1 MAWLKLDD
9 QIFLNR
15 KVAQCDTSAKML
27 YIVGLSYCAN
37 QLTDGFIP
45 EATLPL
51 LAGMAGLD
59 WQIAKQSAS
68 KLLDVCLWSATQNGW
83 QIPDYLEYN
92 PSREQVIHNAQVRA
106 DAGKAGGRAKAS
118 KLPSKPLA
126 NGKQNPGKSLPPSPS
141 PSPLKRDEG
150 LQRPQASVP
159 VYPQEPADPEYGI
172 ALSKLEALGMVT
184 GSAKLELD
192 ALWPDL
198 SNGRREWVDDAIKV
212 AQANEARA
220 PIYAIRV
227 LAGAVAANKRP
238 GSTPERKSSQAPQ
251 GRNLKKLLGLED
263 DDGISP
269 FSAKPA

>member
-1 MAWLKLDD
+1 MPWVALDD
-9 QIFLNR
+9 QIFTNK
-15 KVAQCDTSAKML
+15 KVARCDAHAKLL
-27 YIVGLSYCAN
+27 YIAGLVYCGN
-37 QLTDGFIP
+37 QLTDGFIHQD
-45 EATLPL
+45 TLPL
-51 LAGMAGLD
+51 LAGMIAIDLAN
-59 WQIAKQSAS
+59 AKQSAS
-68 KLLDVCLWSATQNGW
+68 KLCSIGLWVATDEMW
-83 QIPDYLEYN
+83 HVPDYLDYN
-92 PSREQVIHNAQVRA
+92 PSREEVLHKKAVRVA
-106 DAGKAGGRAKAS
+106 AGKAGGIANAQAKA
-118 KLPSKPLA
+118 
-126 NGKQNPGKSLPPSPS
+126 KQNASKIVPPTPSPS

-150 LQRPQASVP
+150 VARPPAGVP

-198 SNGRREWVDDAIKV
+198 SNGRREWVDDAVRV
-212 AQANEARA
+212 ALANDARA

-238 GSTPERKSSQAPQ
+238 GSTPERTTRQAPQ

-269 FSAKPA
+269 FSTKPA

>member
-1 MAWLKLDD
+1 MTWVALDD
-9 QIFLNR
+9 QIFTNK
-15 KVAQCDTSAKML
+15 KVARCDAHAKLL
-27 YIVGLSYCAN
+27 YIAGLVYCGN
-37 QLTDGFIP
+37 QLTDGYIHQD
-45 EATLPL
+45 TLPL
-51 LAGMAGLD
+51 LAGMIAID
-59 WQIAKQSAS
+59 IANAKQSAS
-68 KLLDVCLWSATQNGW
+68 KLCSIGLWVATDDTW
-83 QIPDYLEYN
+83 HVPDYLDYN
-92 PSREQVIHNAQVRA
+92 PSKDEVLHKKAVRA
-106 DAGKAGGRAKAS
+106 AAGKAGGLANAKANAVA
-118 KLPSKPLA
+118 K
-126 NGKQNPGKSLPPSPS
+126 GKQNPSKIVPPTPS

-150 LQRPQASVP
+150 IARPPASVP

-198 SNGRREWVDDAIKV
+198 SNGRREWVDDAVKV
-212 AQANEARA
+212 AQANDARA

-238 GSTPERKSSQAPQ
+238 GQAPERKTTQAPQ